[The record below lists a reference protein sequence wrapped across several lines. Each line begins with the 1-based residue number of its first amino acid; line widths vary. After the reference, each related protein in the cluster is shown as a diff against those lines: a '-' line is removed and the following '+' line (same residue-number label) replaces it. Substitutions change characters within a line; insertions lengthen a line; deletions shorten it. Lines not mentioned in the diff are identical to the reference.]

1 MKYIKILEDVTVN
14 KDDTYSDY
22 PAAAKKNAQMA
33 IDWKEKYG
41 RDEVD
46 AGTAVGWA
54 RAHQLA
60 KGENISGDTVKRMAS
75 FNRHRK
81 NSSIKPELKET
92 PWKDKGYVSWL
103 IWGGDEGVDWA
114 MELSKEMQDVKEH
127 CVVLTLEEFVNEKK
141 KSKPKSDK
149 QKIKDLSKKQ
159 KGLSKK
165 NKDFIEKINKMAK
178 DKSKEP
184 ADKLETALLKSQ
196 MQQTSVD
203 GMKIAVQKNQLALK
217 AKLKTVKKRSKA

>member
-1 MKYIKILEDVTVN
+1 
-14 KDDTYSDY
+14 
-22 PAAAKKNAQMA
+22 
-33 IDWKEKYG
+33 
-41 RDEVD
+41 
-46 AGTAVGWA
+46 
-54 RAHQLA
+54 
-60 KGENISGDTVKRMAS
+60 
-75 FNRHRK
+75 
-81 NSSIKPELKET
+81 
-92 PWKDKGYVSWL
+92 
-103 IWGGDEGVDWA
+103 